1 MKIKLV
7 VLLLLL
13 FVANLQAQVVN
24 IEKKRKDKKEG
35 IQGKIELSLN
45 ITENTKKIIEGNNVI
60 NLQYSKKS
68 HTFLLLNDYTLM
80 KVKTSGIDDEDLI
93 NKNFQH
99 VRYNYT
105 LKDSSFAT
113 FELFAQRQQNKL
125 KYLNFRGLAG
135 VGFRFRIIE
144 NDILSIHFAPIIMYE
159 QEILSDSLLTKT
171 KNIKGDLYASVNLK
185 LADNIHFS
193 HVTYYQPALY
203 NLGEFS
209 NFERFSDFRL
219 SSETEISFSI
229 IKNKLEFNMK
239 YQMSYDSRP
248 PIELIDKPLFYTFKN
263 QIVFMF

>member
-1 MKIKLV
+1 MKIKL

-13 FVANLQAQVVN
+13 FVVNLQAQVVN

-35 IQGKIELSLN
+35 LQGKIELSLN
-45 ITENTKKIIEGNNVI
+45 LTENTKKIIEGNNVI

-68 HTFLLLNDYTLM
+68 HTFLVLNDYTLM
-80 KVKTSGIDDEDLI
+80 KVRTSGIDDEDLI

-113 FELFAQRQQNKL
+113 FELIAQRQQNKL
-125 KYLNFRGLAG
+125 KYLNFRGLVG
-135 VGFRFRIIE
+135 TGFRFRIIE
-144 NDILSIHFAPIIMYE
+144 NERLSIYIAPLIMYE

-171 KNIKGDLYASVNLK
+171 KSIKADLYTAINLK
-185 LADNIHFS
+185 ITDNIHFS

-203 NLGEFS
+203 DLGNS
-209 NFERFSDFRL
+209 NDFERFSDFRL
-219 SSETEISFSI
+219 SSETELSFSI
-229 IKNKLEFNMK
+229 IKNKLEFNIK

-248 PIELIDKPLFYTFKN
+248 PIELIDNPLFYTLKN
-263 QIVFMF
+263 QLVFMF